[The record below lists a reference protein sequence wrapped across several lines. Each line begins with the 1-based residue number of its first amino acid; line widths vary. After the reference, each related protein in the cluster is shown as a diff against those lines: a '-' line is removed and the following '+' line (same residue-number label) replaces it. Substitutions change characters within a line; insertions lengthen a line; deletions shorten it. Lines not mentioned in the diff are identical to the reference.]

1 MANVPE
7 QQSINSSD
15 YKKEDQETVSRMSG
29 VINDF
34 ITQAI
39 SALNK
44 NLTFGEN
51 FRSYTTELPFSQTSK
66 TLTYKYQ
73 GSGTPSHVFI
83 TKLSLQPQT
92 AVTPYWTHD
101 GKGNITV
108 TLIGDL
114 STAGPTTTT
123 LLAISE

>member
-1 MANVPE
+1 MANIPE
-7 QQSINSSD
+7 QQSINAAD
-15 YKKEDQETVSRMSG
+15 YKKEDQETVSRIGG
-29 VINDF
+29 VVNDF

-51 FRSYTTELPFSQTSK
+51 FRSHTTSLPFDQSNK

-73 GSGTPSHVFI
+73 GSGTPANVFI

-92 AVTPYWTHD
+92 AITPYWVFD
-101 GKGNITV
+101 GKGNITI
-108 TLIGDL
+108 TIIGDL
-114 STAGPTTTT
+114 STLGSTTVTI
-123 LLAISE
+123 LAISE

>member
-15 YKKEDQETVSRMSG
+15 YKKEDQETVGRMAG

-39 SALNK
+39 SAFNK

-51 FRSYTTELPFSQTSK
+51 FRSHITQLPFDQSSK

-73 GSGTPSHVFI
+73 GSGTPSHLFI
-83 TKLSLQPQT
+83 TKLSQQPQT
-92 AVTPYWTHD
+92 AITPYWVYD
-101 GKGNITV
+101 GKGSITV
-108 TLIGDL
+108 TILGDL
-114 STAGPTTTT
+114 HASATTTVT

>member
-1 MANVPE
+1 MGTIPE
-7 QQSINSSD
+7 QQSINAND
-15 YKKEDQETVSRMSG
+15 YKKEDQETVGRMAG

-34 ITQAI
+34 ITQAV

-66 TLTYKYQ
+66 TVTYQYR
-73 GSGTPSHVFI
+73 GTGAPAHVFI
-83 TKLSLQPQT
+83 TKFSLQPQT
-92 AVTPYWTHD
+92 AITPYWTQD

-108 TLIGDL
+108 TVIGDL
-114 STAGPTTTT
+114 STDGPTTLT